1 MRARLRTSRT
11 VFVVAVGMLLVV
23 SMLSGCGDED
33 EPLAGPVPG
42 PTVSVNPRDHVIPS
56 WFTDAKFGIFIHWG
70 VYSVPAWA
78 PVRKSLYAE
87 WYWFFQQIAYLPWYQ
102 YHLDTYGRSVTYDD
116 FIPQFRAQN
125 WNPAAW
131 IQLIKDSGA
140 KYWVLTTKH
149 HDGFALWP
157 TETSD
162 RNSMK
167 LGPHRDLVG
176 DLIAAN
182 RGSGLKAGLYYSLPE
197 WFTPAPKQAM
207 YQGVS
212 RVAFET
218 YRHPQ
223 DPYSEG
229 RELPYTGYKPIDD
242 YATGQVIP
250 QIEELI
256 DRYHPSI
263 LWCDIG
269 GDPQYYQTER
279 WLTRFFTD
287 GARQHPEGV
296 TANDRCGEF
305 GDFGTPEYA
314 AIPEPGGRY
323 FEATRGLGYSFGYN
337 QNEKIGDYLTDAE
350 AIHTLID
357 TVAGGGNLLLDIGPK
372 ADGTVPE
379 VMRDRLL
386 AIGRWLEIN
395 GQAIYATAP
404 WTHRGNGSVRY
415 TVGKDGSLYVID
427 KQWPGKELVLDAPIP
442 LSPDSEITLLGSDGA
457 PLAYRVGDK
466 VVVTMPQGGDPSQA
480 TRSIHAFVFRIT
492 GTGSR
497 SGPTA

>member
-1 MRARLRTSRT
+1 MRARIGGQHTAS
-11 VFVVAVGMLLVV
+11 VVIMAMLLMV
-23 SMLSGCGDED
+23 STLLGCGED
-33 EPLAGPVPG
+33 GSSTVRPIPQ
-42 PTVSVNPRDHVIPS
+42 PTVPIDPRTHEIPS

-70 VYSVPAWA
+70 IYSVPAWA
-78 PVRKSLYAE
+78 PVGTSIVPLYAE
-87 WYWFFQQIAYLPWYQ
+87 WYWFYQQIPFLPWYS

-116 FIPQFRAQN
+116 FIPQFRAEN
-125 WNPAAW
+125 WDPAAW
-131 IQLIKDSGA
+131 IQLIKDAGA
-140 KYWVLTTKH
+140 RYWVLTTKH
-149 HDGFALWP
+149 HEGFALWP

-176 DLIAAN
+176 DLIESN
-182 RGSGLKAGLYYSLPE
+182 RGSGLKVGLYYSLPE

-207 YQGVS
+207 YQGAS

-218 YRHPQ
+218 YHHPQ
-223 DPYSEG
+223 DPYREG
-229 RELPYTGYKPIDD
+229 NPELPYTGYKPIDD

-279 WLTRFFTD
+279 WLTRFLTD
-287 GARQHPEGV
+287 GAKQHPEGV
-296 TANDRCGEF
+296 TANDRCGQF
-305 GDFGTPEYA
+305 GDFDTPEYT

-323 FEATRGLGYSFGYN
+323 FEATRGLGHSFGYN
-337 QNEKIGDYLTDAE
+337 QNEKISDYLTDAE
-350 AIHTLID
+350 AIYTLID

-404 WTHRGNGSVRY
+404 WTHRGNGTIRY

-427 KQWPGKELVLDAPIP
+427 EEWPGEELVLDAPIR
-442 LSPDSEITLLGSDGA
+442 LSPDSKITLLGSNGA
-457 PLAYRVGDK
+457 PLTYALDGQQLVI
-466 VVVTMPQGGDPSQA
+466 TLPQGEDAATA
-480 TRSIHAFVFRIT
+480 TRSTDAFVFRIT
-492 GTGSR
+492 GVHD
-497 SGPTA
+497 